1 MYFSHPLF
9 LQHRHHHIPPE
20 PAHRHD
26 KHHGG
31 DHISNREV
39 VDFCDAETCGQ
50 KKETA
55 TGLEVRDHIRCGKRK
70 DELRRSEDREKD
82 HTLRDRN
89 SCDHHSQGSSK
100 DHRGKEVQNGLGDED
115 RVVTAHSGVQGT
127 IDSRSAGTEQH
138 DDRHEH
144 GHVLFSGHGRI
155 LIREDLPHRLLH
167 ARRAV
172 VDDPAEI
179 HRQPKRGPNDHRKDN
194 GGHIF
199 HKTDGAHA
207 HSHGADAEDL
217 RELRIDPCGQ
227 LMSK

>member
-55 TGLEVRDHIRCGKRK
+55 AGLEVRDHIRCGKRK

-127 IDSRSAGTEQH
+127 IDSRSAGTKQH

-144 GHVLFSGHGRI
+144 RHVLFSGHGRI
-155 LIREDLPHRLLH
+155 LIREDLSDRLLH
-167 ARRAV
+167 ARRAA

-217 RELRIDPCGQ
+217 REL
-227 LMSK
+227 